1 MDVVNLLYEFE
12 RENRLKRSEKE
23 IHVTDLVRC
32 PLKREFEIK
41 YPEMIPLLEPAIT
54 LGNLIHLALEEILK
68 SKCNAQVEVEKR
80 VEIGDVTLIGKID
93 AIVDDVGIEIKYS
106 RSGNHIPYIHHVK
119 QVEIYNWL
127 FELNY
132 SVLVYVTPDRITQF
146 TIKEKATQDQI
157 INLMKDNTIPRYD
170 WECNYCY
177 FSKIC
182 PNKR

>member
-1 MDVVNLLYEFE
+1 MDIVSLLYEFE
-12 RENRLKRSEKE
+12 RENRLKRNEKE

-80 VEIGDVTLIGKID
+80 VEIGDITLIGKID

-106 RSGNHIPYIHHVK
+106 RSGSNIPHIHHME
-119 QVEIYNWL
+119 QVRIYNWL
-127 FELNY
+127 FGLEY
-132 SVLVYVTPDRITQF
+132 SVLVYITPDRITQF
-146 TIKEKATQDQI
+146 TVKGRATQDEVV
-157 INLMKDNTIPRYD
+157 NLMESSAIPRYD